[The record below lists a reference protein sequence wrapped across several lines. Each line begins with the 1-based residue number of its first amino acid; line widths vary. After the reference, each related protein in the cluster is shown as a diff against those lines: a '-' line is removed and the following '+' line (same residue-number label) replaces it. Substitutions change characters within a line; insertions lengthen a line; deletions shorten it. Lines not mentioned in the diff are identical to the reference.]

1 MTEDLDARS
10 QIIVK
15 LGKDRRLAHR
25 VFFGHRHP
33 NTTPPFH
40 YEIVDL
46 WHSSA
51 PKVLIKAFRGAAKS
65 TLAEEAIIIQAAYRE
80 FKNGIVL
87 GETVDRAIERLRAI
101 KHEFETN
108 TALDECFGN
117 LVGGT
122 WSEGKIILANGVI
135 IQAFGRGQSLRGSK
149 HLDFR
154 PDRAF
159 GDDVE
164 NEESVATPEAIEKA
178 MRWLMSVVMPAL
190 APGALIR
197 INGTPLHPRSV
208 IEQLS
213 MDPDWVT
220 RTYPIEHVDAESG
233 ELVATW
239 ADRFPLIEI
248 EKKRQSYARLG
259 LQDNFQQEFMCKAE
273 DPTQKAF
280 TPDLLRVESTTRTWH
295 AVYAM
300 YDPARTVKS
309 TSASTG
315 VAVWSWIN
323 NRLIVWDARAG
334 MWKPD
339 EIIRDI
345 FEVDEHY
352 RPIVVG
358 VERDGLEEFIQQP
371 IRQEQLRRGYAI
383 PVRAL
388 KAPKD
393 KHSFIRGLQP
403 FFKAHEVIFAKE
415 LPEAREQLLGF
426 PTGRIDIPNALAYA
440 LMLRPGI
447 LIYDGFSTQ
456 NVVDELHRVGRDPV
470 YLAVNATT
478 VCTTA
483 ALVQLVNGGLHVLA
497 DWVREGDAGTNLDA
511 IVREAGAA
519 AGGASQNKVH
529 LFAGPDHFGNYDTFG
544 LRAAARKI
552 PVSVGRGGSE
562 LIGREEVRALFG
574 RATRGQP
581 ALRVSTSAR
590 WTLNAFAGG
599 YCKEVTRHGVLTE
612 FAVPGPYKV
621 LMEGLECFAALMKGT
636 SIGSD
641 DEVHYRVAADGRRYV
656 SALANR

>member
-1 MTEDLDARS
+1 MSEELDQRE
-10 QIIVK
+10 QTIVK
-15 LGKDRRLAHR
+15 LGKNRRLAHR

-33 NTTPPFH
+33 NATPPFH

-108 TALDECFGN
+108 TALEECFGN

-213 MDPDWVT
+213 TDPDWVT
-220 RTYPIEHVDAESG
+220 RTYPIEHIDAESG

-239 ADRFPLIEI
+239 PDRFPLPEI

-273 DPTQKAF
+273 DPAMKPF
-280 TPDLLRVESTTRTWH
+280 TSDLLRVEPTVRTWH

-315 VAVWSWIN
+315 VAVWSWIS
-323 NRLIVWDARAG
+323 NRLIVWDAYAG

-339 EIIRDI
+339 EIISDM
-345 FEVDEHY
+345 FTVDDRF
-352 RPIVVG
+352 RPVVLG
-358 VERDGLEEFIQQP
+358 VERDGLEEFILQP
-371 IRQEQLRRGYAI
+371 LRQEQLRRSYAI

-388 KAPKD
+388 KAPKGKLD
-393 KHSFIRGLQP
+393 FIRGLQP

-426 PTGRIDIPNALAYA
+426 PTGRIDVPNALAYA

-447 LIYDGFSTQ
+447 LIYDGFSTA

-483 ALVQLVNGGLHVLA
+483 ALIQLVNGGLHVLA

-519 AGGASQNKVH
+519 AGGKFS

-562 LIGREEVRALFG
+562 LIGREEIRALFG

-612 FAVPGPYKV
+612 FAVEGPYKV
-621 LMEGLECFAALMKGT
+621 LMEGIEHFAALLKGT